1 MRLLFWPAVVILAVL
16 CSLFA
21 ISNRQAV
28 SLGLWPLPFLV
39 ETRLYLIVFLALL
52 TGFGIGA
59 IVAWAAGHRRRREL
73 RQCRRRA
80 EALERELAVTQ
91 ARLDAPAPHLDAPAP
106 HLDAPAPMSQ
116 QSLPAHG

>member
-1 MRLLFWPAVVILAVL
+1 MRLLFWPAIVILAVL

-80 EALERELAVTQ
+80 EALERELAATQ
-91 ARLDAPAPHLDAPAP
+91 AHLDAPAP
-106 HLDAPAPMSQ
+106 RLDAPAPMSQ